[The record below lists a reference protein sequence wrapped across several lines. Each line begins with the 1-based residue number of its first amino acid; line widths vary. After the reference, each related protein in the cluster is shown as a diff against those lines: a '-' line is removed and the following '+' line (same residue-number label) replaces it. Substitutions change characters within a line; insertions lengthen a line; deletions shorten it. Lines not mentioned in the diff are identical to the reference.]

1 MWSDIRY
8 AARTLV
14 KSPVFA
20 LTAIAALALGIGA
33 NTAIFSVFNG
43 LILHPAGV
51 SEPDRVVVGRV
62 KYDKLNLK
70 SIPLSAPDFAD
81 IRNGREVFSSAAVE
95 EGADFNYTGGE
106 YPERL
111 QGAAVGWQW
120 FNVFGATPEL
130 GRAFSP
136 EEDQPGA
143 NQEVVLADSTWKRV
157 FGGDPGIVG
166 KTIQLNQKSY
176 LVAGVMGPDFRWPAQ
191 TDLWTPLGLAP
202 ADYSDNNRYNEE
214 LFVAARMKPGVSFAQ
229 ANSYVQLGA
238 RRLIEEHDPER
249 GYARDSGW
257 GMFLVPLT

>member
-33 NTAIFSVFNG
+33 NTAIFSVFNA
-43 LILHPAGV
+43 LMLHPAGV

-81 IRNGREVFSSAAVE
+81 IRNGREVFSSAATE
-95 EGADFNYTGGE
+95 EGADFNYTGRE

-157 FGGDPGIVG
+157 FGGDPGIAG

-214 LFVAARMKPGVSFAQ
+214 LFVAV
-229 ANSYVQLGA
+229 V
-238 RRLIEEHDPER
+238 
-249 GYARDSGW
+249 
-257 GMFLVPLT
+257 V

>member
-33 NTAIFSVFNG
+33 NTA
-43 LILHPAGV
+43 
-51 SEPDRVVVGRV
+51 
-62 KYDKLNLK
+62 
-70 SIPLSAPDFAD
+70 
-81 IRNGREVFSSAAVE
+81 
-95 EGADFNYTGGE
+95 
-106 YPERL
+106 
-111 QGAAVGWQW
+111 
-120 FNVFGATPEL
+120 
-130 GRAFSP
+130 
-136 EEDQPGA
+136 
-143 NQEVVLADSTWKRV
+143 WKRV

-166 KTIQLNQKSY
+166 ETIQLNQKSY